1 MPELPEVE
9 TIVRELRK
17 KVIGLRIT
25 DVWVDPER
33 PVKTGYGAGWPQ
45 IKKYVI
51 GKKIVG
57 IRRRAK
63 YIVLDLEG
71 PKTIFIHQK
80 ISGHLLYGRWSRFIP
95 RYKIGTDKSR
105 VLLGLASARPR
116 AGDFVAPTKSET
128 KSGKLKDMVWVSQIP
143 GPLKD
148 DSRNGY
154 IRLVMSLNNGYQL
167 GLSDLR
173 RFAKLILVDDNKIKG
188 LKEMSEL
195 GPEPLDLTLNQ
206 FRRLFISKKGRLKQV
221 LMDPKFI
228 AGIGNIYGD
237 EILWDAGY
245 HPFSRV
251 ERLKNLDLKKIYG
264 STKKVLLKAIKY
276 KGDSMDDY
284 RLPSG
289 LKGRYQTI
297 QKAYQQTGKKCLK
310 KDGGIIQ
317 RLKLNQRSAHF
328 CSVHQKLL

>member
-17 KVIGLRIT
+17 KIIGLRIT
-25 DVWVDPER
+25 DIWVDPER
-33 PVKTGYGAGWPQ
+33 PVKTGHGAGWSQ

-80 ISGHLLYGRWSRFIP
+80 ISGHLLYGRWELIKKKWEAES
-95 RYKIGTDKSR
+95 
-105 VLLGLASARPR
+105 
-116 AGDFVAPTKSET
+116 
-128 KSGKLKDMVWVSQIP
+128 
-143 GPLKD
+143 GPLRD

-154 IRLVMSLNNGYQL
+154 IRLVMFLNNNFQL

-173 RFAKLILVDDNKIKG
+173 RFAKLILVDDNKVKD
-188 LKEMSEL
+188 LKEMSKL
-195 GPEPLDLTLNQ
+195 GPEPLDLTFNQ
-206 FRRLFISKKGRLKQV
+206 FRQLFTFKKGRLKQV

-251 ERLKNLDLKKIYG
+251 EGLKNLDLKKIYS

-276 KGDSMDDY
+276 QGDSMDDY